1 LNFFIP
7 SLFLLDK
14 SKFMMLNK
22 LVILVTF
29 LLTLN
34 VNAQETDEVIFSIG
48 DVKVFTS
55 EFIRVYNKNKD
66 IIIEND
72 EKDFDSYFERFINF
86 KLKLKQARDLKFDTL
101 SSYKSDLVKYREQ
114 LIGPY
119 LQDPEVTE
127 SMIKEAY
134 DRTITEVNVSHILIK
149 VNQNTKPSDTLVF
162 FQKIS
167 EARNKILSDIPFE
180 QVAIQYSEDP
190 SVKTN
195 NGDLGYFSA
204 FSMVYEFENVAFSTD
219 VGKVSFP
226 FRSQFGYHI
235 LKVNDKRK
243 SFGQVEVAHIM
254 VKQNIKDPAS
264 SKIKI
269 FDIYKKLEQG
279 DDFAT
284 IAKEHSDDL
293 SSSEKGGKLPK
304 FGTGMMIKSFEDV
317 AFNLKKENDFS
328 EPFKTNYGWH
338 ILKLLKIYPIP
349 SYNELHDNLE
359 SKIKNGSRSKYVE
372 KAFALEL
379 SKAYKIIE
387 NKEVISSFYSSN
399 IPVMKS
405 DKQILEIENKVF
417 TANDFYNYLSKNNT
431 NNIEELFDLFKNKE
445 IINYYKEHLE
455 ETNKEFAITFQE
467 YKDGLL
473 LFELLKKKIWEK
485 SEKDTVG
492 VMEYFQNNS
501 NKYKWKRRA
510 DLTIASCTLKE
521 KAILVKK
528 YLEEGKSIEEIKKL
542 MNEGATIHVLFS
554 RSTFEE
560 DSSKLPDGY
569 TMDHGVSQIYNKKD
583 KQFTIIRVNSI
594 IEPRNK
600 KLNET
605 RGQVIN
611 DYQNYLE
618 EQWIKSLHKKYK
630 IKINRIALKNL
641 KSQIKNI

>member
-1 LNFFIP
+1 
-7 SLFLLDK
+7 
-14 SKFMMLNK
+14 MMLNK
-22 LVILVTF
+22 LIILVTF
-29 LLTLN
+29 LLVLDIS
-34 VNAQETDEVIFSIG
+34 AQETDEVLFSIDG
-48 DVKVFTS
+48 GKVFTS
-55 EFIRVYNKNKD
+55 EFTRVYKKNKD
-66 IIIEND
+66 IIIESD
-72 EKDFDSYFERFINF
+72 EKDFDSYFERFVDF
-86 KLKLKQARDLKFDTL
+86 KLKLKQAKDLQFDTL
-101 SSYKSDLVKYREQ
+101 STYKNDLVIYREQ

-119 LQDPEVTE
+119 LKNPEVTE
-127 SMIKEAY
+127 ELIKEAY
-134 DRTITEVNVSHILIK
+134 DRTVTEVSVSHILIK
-149 VNQNTKPSDTLVF
+149 VNQNTKPSDTLAF
-162 FQKIS
+162 YQKIS
-167 EARNKILSDIPFE
+167 GARNKILSGIPFE
-180 QVAIQYSEDP
+180 QVAAEYSEDP

-204 FSMVYEFENVAFSTD
+204 FSMVYEFENVAYNTD
-219 VGKVSFP
+219 VGKVSQP
-226 FRSQFGYHI
+226 FRTQYGYHI

-243 SFGQVEVAHIM
+243 SLGKVEVAHIM
-254 VKQNIKDPAS
+254 VKHNIKDTAS

-269 FDIYKKLEQG
+269 FDIYKKLKQG
-279 DDFAT
+279 DDFAI
-284 IAKEHSDDL
+284 IAQEHSDDL
-293 SSSEKGGKLPK
+293 SSSKKGGKLPK
-304 FGTGMMIKSFEDV
+304 FGRGMMIKSFEDV

-328 EPFKTNYGWH
+328 EPFKTDYGWH

-349 SYNELHDNLE
+349 SFNELHDNLE

-387 NKEVISSFYSSN
+387 NKEVLSSFYSSD
-399 IPVMKS
+399 IPAMKS
-405 DKQILEIENKVF
+405 DKQILIIENKVF
-417 TANDFYNYLSKNNT
+417 TANDFYIYLSKNDSK
-431 NNIEELFDLFKNKE
+431 NIEELFDQFKNKN

-485 SEKDTVG
+485 SEKDSIG
-492 VMEYFQNNS
+492 LMEYFQNNT

-521 KAILVKK
+521 KAVMVKK
-528 YLEEGKSIEEIKKL
+528 YLEEGKSIEEIKEL

-569 TMDHGVSQIYNKKD
+569 VIDHGVSQIYNKKD

-594 IEPRNK
+594 IEPKNK
-600 KLNET
+600 NLNET
-605 RGQVIN
+605 RGQVVN

-618 EQWIKSLHKKYK
+618 EQWIKSLRKKYK
-630 IKINRIALKNL
+630 IKVNRIALKNL
-641 KSQIKNI
+641 KSQIKNL